1 MNKVENESYES
12 FESMLRAALEE
23 CAKEEIARIEQMD
36 TSDVVCPKRV
46 DRAVRR
52 MIAAGAPKAQKHKA
66 SPKRVVTRLLV
77 AALLL
82 ASLLVATF
90 LSVSAIREAIYKTV
104 VTWCDDYVSVSFE
117 WKDDAEN
124 NSVETPITPDNT
136 DTNAGETP
144 PETTVPSV
152 TAPTEILQYKK
163 PSDLPAN
170 YEGEE
175 VLKGKT
181 HYVVEYIL
189 DGEWNFTYV
198 QMVIS
203 NSEKWFDDSGKD
215 EIIHTNVNECEA
227 VLLLSNSGNSNMIV
241 WKDGEYI
248 YSIDGFLSKSQ
259 LLDLAKC
266 VK

>member
-170 YEGEE
+170 YEAEE
-175 VLKGKT
+175 ILKGKT
-181 HYVVEYIL
+181 QYIVEYIV
-189 DGEWNFTYV
+189 DGEWCFTYIQTV
-198 QMVIS
+198 LDDIDIWLDDTQKEIARDITVDGMTAVIVLTQT
-203 NSEKWFDDSGKD
+203 ND
-215 EIIHTNVNECEA
+215 E
-227 VLLLSNSGNSNMIV
+227 NMIA
-241 WKDGEYI
+241 WTDKSYSYYI
-248 YSIDGFLSKSQ
+248 SGYLSETE
-259 LLDLAKC
+259 LIEM
-266 VK
+266 VKNVK

>member
-124 NSVETPITPDNT
+124 NSVETPITPDNS

-152 TAPTEILQYKK
+152 PAPTEILQYKK

-170 YEGEE
+170 YEAEE

-181 HYVVEYIL
+181 QYIV
-189 DGEWNFTYV
+189 DYYDENEWCFSYI
-198 QMVIS
+198 QMVLDDIDV
-203 NSEKWFDDSGKD
+203 WFDDTQKELAKDITIDGIKAVIVLSQTSG
-215 EIIHTNVNECEA
+215 E
-227 VLLLSNSGNSNMIV
+227 NMIA
-241 WKDGEYI
+241 WTDESYI
-248 YSIDGFLSKSQ
+248 YHISGYLSETE
-259 LLDLAKC
+259 LIEM
-266 VK
+266 VKNVK